1 MSLSADRGT
10 REQNEGWLE
19 LSLPR
24 PWHKLPNCS
33 RLTGSAKKMQYYGP
47 QASCLVYLLLLLLL
61 STLFIAVQ
69 SFLYPRS
76 GQKPYL
82 EDSARFF
89 SHEVRKA
96 RQTGV
101 DEEDPLQYCDGD
113 FDIYFIFDK

>member
-1 MSLSADRGT
+1 
-10 REQNEGWLE
+10 
-19 LSLPR
+19 
-24 PWHKLPNCS
+24 
-33 RLTGSAKKMQYYGP
+33 MQDYGP
-47 QASCLVYLLLLLLL
+47 QSSCLVCLLLLLLL

-76 GQKPYL
+76 GQKPYP
-82 EDSARFF
+82 EESARFF
-89 SHEVRKA
+89 SYKVRKT